1 MPYTMTKAGDGNRTH
16 VFSLEGW
23 CSTIEPHLQNQV
35 SLKGFEPPT
44 LGLEGRC
51 SIQLSYRLI
60 YFVFR
65 KQIGVTGFEPATPW
79 SQTRYSSQ
87 TEPHPV
93 DSFTQSR
100 LSDTYSIIP
109 KHYCNVKHFF
119 KNFKKVL
126 SLKNNPGKALFKRL
140 SRVIIYLKYS
150 WPP

>member
-1 MPYTMTKAGDGNRTH
+1 MINAYRISVGTKKAGDGNRTH

-87 TEPHPV
+87 TEPHPDDYLHV
-93 DSFTQSR
+93 SLRHIQHYIWAALQCQAFFWFFQIKNRFKAKAQTAAYRLNFTS
-100 LSDTYSIIP
+100 
-109 KHYCNVKHFF
+109 
-119 KNFKKVL
+119 
-126 SLKNNPGKALFKRL
+126 PG
-140 SRVIIYLKYS
+140 
-150 WPP
+150 